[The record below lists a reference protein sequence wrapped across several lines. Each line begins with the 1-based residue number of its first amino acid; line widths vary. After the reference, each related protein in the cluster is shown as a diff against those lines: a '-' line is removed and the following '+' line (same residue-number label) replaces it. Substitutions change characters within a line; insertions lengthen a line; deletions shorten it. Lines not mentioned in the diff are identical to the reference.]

1 MNAVGELLR
10 KIYSAMTSDPTSVT
24 FACIIAGILA
34 LCLFYRLVKWP
45 APLGGLDRSGPTL
58 LTTVGVLGTFTGI
71 LIGLL
76 DFDVREIDDSVPGLL
91 EGLKIAFISSVLGI
105 GAAVFLRLVQSLAAR
120 TPARRSAATPEDIL
134 AALTSIDA
142 RIKAASEW
150 ERGALEAVREAISAD
165 GEGSLLTQ
173 MQKMRQDF
181 TDGNRQLVDEFR
193 NFAKSMA
200 ENNSKALI
208 EALEG
213 VIRDFNTRI
222 NEQFGE
228 NFKQLNEA
236 VAALLSWQENYKR
249 HIELLEAQFQAALQG
264 IQKADESLRQIA
276 DRTERIPATLD
287 RLGKALDVLDAA
299 NDALRSHLDAV
310 SGLKDRAL
318 EAFPTIEQ
326 NLKTLTAEFG
336 AAVHEATAESTQALH
351 DQREAQQELQKG
363 LDDVQRQFAAAQDR
377 IAAQLEQAAARASE
391 RLVDNFGKFDEE
403 MQKELTRCIETLG
416 RNLGALSQK
425 FADDYRAW
433 SDHIDQLAATIRR
446 LTAAA
451 RR

>member
-1 MNAVGELLR
+1 MNAIVELLR

-24 FACIIAGILA
+24 FSCIIAVILA
-34 LCLFYRLVKWP
+34 LCLFYRLLKWP
-45 APLGGLDRSGPTL
+45 ASLGGLDRSGPTL

-76 DFDVREIDDSVPGLL
+76 DFDVRAIDDSVPSLL

-105 GAAVFLRLVQSLAAR
+105 GAAVFLRLIQSLAAR

-134 AALTSIDA
+134 AALTSIDE
-142 RIKAASEW
+142 RIKDASEW
-150 ERGALEAVREAISAD
+150 ERGALEAVREAISSD
-165 GEGSLLTQ
+165 GDGSLLTQ

-181 TDGNRQLVDEFR
+181 ADGNRQLIDEFR
-193 NFAKSMA
+193 NFAESMA
-200 ENNSKALI
+200 ENNSKTLI

-213 VIRDFNTRI
+213 VIRDFNTQI

-264 IQKADESLRQIA
+264 IQQADESLRQIA
-276 DRTERIPATLD
+276 DHAERIPATLD
-287 RLGKALDVLDAA
+287 RLGKALDALDAA
-299 NDALRSHLDAV
+299 NDALRAHLDAV

-351 DQREAQQELQKG
+351 DQREAQQDLQKG
-363 LDDVQRQFAAAQDR
+363 LDDLQQQFAAAQDR
-377 IAAQLEQAAARASE
+377 IATQLEQTAMRASE

-416 RNLGALSQK
+416 RSLGALSQK
-425 FADDYRAW
+425 FTDDYRAW
-433 SDHIDQLAATIRR
+433 SDQIDQLAATIRR
-446 LTAAA
+446 LTAAM

>member
-1 MNAVGELLR
+1 MELLQ
-10 KIYSAMTSDPTSVT
+10 KIYSAMMSDPTSVT
-24 FACIIAGILA
+24 FSCIIATILA
-34 LCLFYRLVKWP
+34 LCLFYRLLKWP
-45 APLGGLDRSGPTL
+45 ASLGGLDRSGPTL

-76 DFDVREIDDSVPGLL
+76 DFDVREIDGSVPSLL

-105 GAAVFLRLVQSLAAR
+105 GSAVFLRLIQSLTAR
-120 TPARRSAATPEDIL
+120 TSTRRSAATPEDIL
-134 AALTSIDA
+134 AALASIDA
-142 RIKAASEW
+142 RIKDASEW
-150 ERGALEAVREAISAD
+150 ERGALEAIRGAISSD
-165 GEGSLLTQ
+165 RDSSLLTQ

-181 TDGNRQLVDEFR
+181 TAGNRQLVDEFR

-236 VAALLSWQENYKR
+236 VAALLLWQENYKR

-276 DRTERIPATLD
+276 DHTERIPATLD
-287 RLGKALDVLDAA
+287 QLGKTLDVLDAA
-299 NDALRSHLDAV
+299 NDALKGQLDAV
-310 SGLKDRAL
+310 SGLRDRAL

-336 AAVHEATAESTQALH
+336 AAVHEATAESMQALH

-363 LDDVQRQFAAAQDR
+363 LDDIQQQFATAQDR
-377 IAAQLEQAAARASE
+377 IATQLEQAATRASE
-391 RLVDNFGKFDEE
+391 RLGDNFGKFDEE

-433 SDHIDQLAATIRR
+433 SDQIDQLAATIRR
-446 LTAAA
+446 LTAAM